1 MRITFLI
8 LVIAATTLSC
18 VAADI
23 KRINP
28 EGLQKPNRYS
38 HVVVA
43 QGEKTIYI
51 AGQVAADADGNVVG
65 KGDLAAQTDKALQN
79 LKIALA
85 AAGATFANI
94 VKMTYFIVNL
104 KPSMMPP
111 IRSVRDKYFPSDFPA
126 GTAVGVQS
134 LAGEDYLIEIE
145 AVAVI

>member
-1 MRITFLI
+1 MRIPFSI
-8 LVIAATTLSC
+8 LFIAATATSC
-18 VAADI
+18 IAADI
-23 KRINP
+23 KRIDP
-28 EGLQKPNRYS
+28 VGLQKPNRYS
-38 HVVVA
+38 HVVIA
-43 QGEKTIYI
+43 KGEKTIYI
-51 AGQVAADADGNVVG
+51 AGQVAADAAGNVVG

-85 AAGATFANI
+85 AAGATFADV

-126 GTAVGVQS
+126 GTAVGVQA